1 MLISDEVIDKTSV
14 RPNAENGCLKYV
26 GNQHDQRGTCTGL
39 DYSQSE
45 YSRSFIS
52 QRRFKD
58 EAF

>member
-1 MLISDEVIDKTSV
+1 MLISDEGIDNTSL

-52 QRRFKD
+52 QRSLKH